1 MTMSK
6 KITLADFLA
15 DPELQA
21 RASKGRE
28 VAKALDAR
36 ARNLPYAVTL
46 TSVEFGSFIS
56 ELTPK
61 RFELLRLAIKKTR
74 SISELAAAVNREQSA
89 VSKDVGRL
97 KKLGLVRVEEVSNA
111 GHGRKKMVIPVADS
125 ISINANLAGEE
136 DPGRS
141 LMSLVP

>member
-1 MTMSK
+1 MIMSK
-6 KITLADFLA
+6 KVSLNDFLA
-15 DPELQA
+15 DSELQV
-21 RASKGRE
+21 RASKGRA

-36 ARNLPYAVTL
+36 APNLPYAVTL
-46 TSVEFGSFIS
+46 TSLEFGSFIS

-74 SISELAAAVNREQSA
+74 SISELALAVSREQSA
-89 VSKDVGRL
+89 VSKDVARL

-125 ISINANLAGEE
+125 ISITASLAG
-136 DPGRS
+136 
-141 LMSLVP
+141 

>member
-1 MTMSK
+1 MSN
-6 KITLADFLA
+6 KIALEDFLA
-15 DPELQA
+15 DPELRE
-21 RASKGRE
+21 RACKGRE

-36 ARNLPYAVTL
+36 APSLPHAVRF
-46 TSVEFGSFIS
+46 TSLEFGAFIA

-74 SISELAAAVNREQSA
+74 SISELAVAVSREQSA

-111 GHGRKKMVIPVADS
+111 GHGRKKIVIPVAHS
-125 ISINANLAGEE
+125 ISINASLA
-136 DPGRS
+136 D
-141 LMSLVP
+141 